1 MSDKKAGVK
10 MQKAIAVSDSVYWI
24 GGNDRETDLFEGLWA
39 LPSGVAYNAY
49 LINDE
54 KTAVIDTIKSLSFA
68 DYTDRLTSVIGENK
82 KVDYL
87 IVNHMEPDHSG
98 SIRMMRQI
106 YPDMKIVGNK
116 KTLDLLNCFYR
127 ITEGLV
133 EVKEG
138 DVLDL
143 GRHKLTFA
151 TIPMVHWPESMV
163 TYDTSQKILFSTDAF
178 GGFSALEGGIFD
190 DELDMDY
197 FESETLRYFANIVGR
212 YSVQT
217 QKAIA
222 KVRALDVKV
231 LCPAHGPIY
240 RSNPDHIINLYDKWS
255 SHRTDEGVVVV
266 YGSMYGNTKLMTD
279 AVARAAAETGIQDV
293 VVHDVSRA
301 NLSFIVRDV
310 WRYTGLVL
318 GSCTY
323 NTELYP
329 PMASLT
335 RTLTNKMMKNRVL
348 GLCGSYSWSK
358 GALAELQAFAE
369 KSGEWQ
375 LTGPSVEVKSSPTSA
390 DLEQCGLLGKNIAL
404 AVKQKTEEQKG

>member
-1 MSDKKAGVK
+1 
-10 MQKAIAVSDSVYWI
+10 MQKAIAITDTVYWI

-39 LPSGVAYNAY
+39 LPCGVAYNAY

-54 KTAVIDTIKSLSFA
+54 KVAVIDTIKSLSFA
-68 DYTDRLTSVIGENK
+68 DYTDRLISIVGENK

-98 SIRMMRQI
+98 SVRMMRQI
-106 YPDMKIVGNK
+106 YPEIKIVGNK
-116 KTLDLLNCFYR
+116 KTIEMLDAFYG
-127 ITEGLV
+127 IKEGLI

-143 GRHKLTFA
+143 GQHKLTFA
-151 TIPMVHWPESMV
+151 MIPMVHWPESMI
-163 TYDTSQKILFSTDAF
+163 TYDLIQKILFSTDAF

-190 DELDMDY
+190 DELNMDY
-197 FESETLRYFANIVGR
+197 FSGETLRYFANIVGR
-212 YSVQT
+212 YSAPT

-222 KVRALDVKV
+222 KVRGLDVKI

-240 RSNPDHIINLYDKWS
+240 RSNPAYIIDLYDKWS
-255 SHRTDEGVVVV
+255 SHRTDEGVVIV

-279 AVARAAAETGIQDV
+279 AIARAIAEEGIKKV
-293 VVHDVSRA
+293 EVHDVSRS
-301 NLSFIVRDV
+301 NLSFIVRDI
-310 WRYTGLVL
+310 WQYTGLVL

-329 PMASLT
+329 PMATLC
-335 RTLTNKMMKNRVL
+335 RTLTNKVMRHRVL

-358 GALAELQAFAE
+358 GALSELQLFAE

-375 LTGPSVEVKSSPTSA
+375 LVEPAVEVKSSPTSA
-390 DLEQCGLLGKNIAL
+390 NLDLCRLLGQNMAQ
-404 AVKQKTEEQKG
+404 AVKRKTMEQERGNQRQG